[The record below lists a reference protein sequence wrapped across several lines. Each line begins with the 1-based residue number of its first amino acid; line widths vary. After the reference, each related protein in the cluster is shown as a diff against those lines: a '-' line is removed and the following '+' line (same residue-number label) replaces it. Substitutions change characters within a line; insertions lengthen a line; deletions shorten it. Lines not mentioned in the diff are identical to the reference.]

1 MRIYFVKAT
10 QFKRSISQHP
20 LYVSRSNFQGILR
33 LPRSFNFKW
42 PVHMIPG
49 VSQCKS
55 YAYFDSRCILTLIDM
70 RAVCTKISARFH
82 KKAGVLQLI
91 S

>member
-10 QFKRSISQHP
+10 QFKRSISQHL

-42 PVHMIPG
+42 PVHM
-49 VSQCKS
+49 VN
-55 YAYFDSRCILTLIDM
+55 RTRILTALTAD
-70 RAVCTKISARFH
+70 VF
-82 KKAGVLQLI
+82 
-91 S
+91 